1 MLAKIALRNIRR
13 SLRDYAIYF
22 VTIVLG
28 VAVFYAFNSIGS
40 QQLLFD
46 LNSSTSERMFEMTDF
61 FMRMFSVVVAFVL
74 GFLVI
79 YANRFLI
86 KRRQHE
92 FGTYLLLGM
101 GAGRVSLIVLL
112 ETVMVGVASLA
123 VGLLVG
129 FALSQGL
136 SFATAALFGTT
147 MKKYE
152 FVFSPDAFFVT
163 LACFALIYL
172 VVALLNLFTVNR
184 FKLIDLLSARSRSE
198 KNPVRNPWLCLAVFL
213 VSLAVI
219 AAAYWNLKENGLV
232 MLDDPKLAWA
242 TGLMLLGT
250 LLFFWSLA
258 GFVVAVLT
266 KADGVYFKGL
276 RMFTVRQV
284 ASKINT
290 AFVSLWAV
298 CVMLFF
304 SVTVFSSGMGLM
316 DVFTTGA
323 EAAAPY
329 DASLRADVCYYS
341 NEETELLNESAS
353 ASREIMAEKRPEVYQ
368 LADAWGFSTL
378 AKLSAEVPGW
388 DDLVEEAVEIDYYRV
403 PGASL
408 EPLLEAADLGLES
421 AASGEVSLG
430 LEDAL
435 ADQTLA
441 VAGLSQFNATRA
453 LAGQDPVA
461 LFEGECLVN
470 NTADMTQDAA
480 DAAASS
486 GLSLT
491 LMDRS
496 FAVLDETCA
505 TQTVT
510 TTLASSALEIIV
522 PDSFIDDLKAQGA
535 IPSYT
540 YTNIMYR
547 EPGEATD
554 MALREALGVSFMAD
568 AEAGFYGEDGVEIA
582 QNAVSNNY
590 SPGFLWPSTMHTE
603 KSQMVARA
611 YGLRMMI
618 TYLAVYVG
626 FVLLVATAA
635 VLAVQQLSE
644 TADSLPRYRTL
655 SKLGCDDRMICRS
668 LLQQVLVYFLAPLG
682 LAVCH
687 AACAVYVLEG
697 GLFKALG
704 STLVASIGLAAVLV
718 IAIYGC
724 YLLLTYFAC
733 RSMVTAAT
741 R

>member
-112 ETVMVGVASLA
+112 ETIMVGVASLV
-123 VGLLVG
+123 VGLLAG

-136 SFATAALFGTT
+136 SFATAALFGAT

-152 FVFSPDAFFVT
+152 FVFSPDALFVT

-172 VVALLNLFTVNR
+172 VVALFNLFTVNR
-184 FKLIDLLSARSRSE
+184 FKLIDLFSARSRSE

-242 TGLMLLGT
+242 TGLMLFGT
-250 LLFFWSLA
+250 FLFFWSLA

-316 DVFTTGA
+316 DVFTASA

-329 DASLRADVCYYS
+329 DASLRADLVYAS
-341 NEETELLNESAS
+341 DEEEAALLDESPSAPREL
-353 ASREIMAEKRPEVYQ
+353 MARKSPEVYR
-368 LADAWGFSTL
+368 LADAWDFNAL

-388 DDLVEEAVEIDYYRV
+388 DDLVEDAAEIDYYRV
-403 PGASL
+403 PGASFA
-408 EPLLEAADLGLES
+408 PLLE
-421 AASGEVSLG
+421 VSDTGGDSLD
-430 LEDAL
+430 LEDGF
-435 ADQTLA
+435 ADNVLV
-441 VAGLSQFNATRA
+441 VAGLSQFNAMRA
-453 LAGQDPVA
+453 LIGQDPVA
-461 LFEGECLVN
+461 LNEGECLVN
-470 NTADMTQDAA
+470 NTMDMTQDVA
-480 DAAASS
+480 DAAVANEP
-486 GLSLT
+486 SLT
-491 LMDRS
+491 LLNRDFTVS
-496 FAVLDETCA
+496 DEACS

-510 TTLASSALEIIV
+510 TTLESSALEIIV
-522 PDSFIDDLKAQGA
+522 PDSLIDDLKARGA
-535 IPSYT
+535 IPCYT

-554 MALREALGVSFMAD
+554 MALREALGLSFMAD
-568 AEAGFYGEDGVEIA
+568 AEMGFYGEDGVEIA
-582 QNAVSNNY
+582 KDAMGNNY

-603 KSQMVARA
+603 KTQMIAQA

-655 SKLGCDDRMICRS
+655 SKLGCDDRMIRRS

-687 AACAVYVLEG
+687 AACAIYVLEG

-704 STLVASIGLAAVLV
+704 STLAASIGLSAALV
-718 IAIYGC
+718 VAIYGC

-733 RSMVTAAT
+733 RSMVAAT
-741 R
+741 TK

>member
-152 FVFSPDAFFVT
+152 FVFSSDALFVT
-163 LACFALIYL
+163 LACFARIYL
-172 VVALLNLFTVNR
+172 VVALFNLLAVNR
-184 FKLIDLLSARSRSE
+184 FKLIDLFSARSRSE

-266 KADGVYFKGL
+266 KADGVYFRGL

-329 DASLRADVCYYS
+329 DASLRADLVYAS
-341 NEETELLNESAS
+341 NEEEDALLDESAS
-353 ASREIMAEKRPEVYQ
+353 ALRDLMARKNPEVYQ
-368 LADAWGFSTL
+368 LADAWDFNAL

-388 DDLVEEAVEIDYYRV
+388 DDLVEDAAEIDYYRV

-408 EPLLEAADLGLES
+408 ESLLEVFDMGGDSLDLEGS
-421 AASGEVSLG
+421 
-430 LEDAL
+430 L
-435 ADQTLA
+435 ADEALV
-441 VAGLSQFNATRA
+441 VAGLSQFNAMRA
-453 LAGQDPVA
+453 LTGQDPVA
-461 LFEGECLVN
+461 PDEDECLVN
-470 NTADMTQDAA
+470 NTMDMTQDVA
-480 DAAASS
+480 DAAVANSP
-486 GLSLT
+486 SLT
-491 LMDRS
+491 LLSRS
-496 FAVLDETCA
+496 FTVSGEACS

-510 TTLASSALEIIV
+510 AALESSALEIIV

-582 QNAVSNNY
+582 QNAASNNY

-603 KSQMVARA
+603 KSQMVAQA

-655 SKLGCDDRMICRS
+655 SKLGCDDRMIRRS

-741 R
+741 K

>member
-101 GAGRVSLIVLL
+101 DASRVSFIVLL
-112 ETVMVGVASLA
+112 ETVVVGIVSLA
-123 VGLLVG
+123 VGLLAG

-136 SFATAALFGTT
+136 SFVTAALFGTT

-152 FVFSPDAFFVT
+152 FVFSSDALFVT

-172 VVALLNLFTVNR
+172 VVALFNLLTVNR
-184 FKLIDLLSARSRSE
+184 FKLIDLFSARSRSE
-198 KNPVRNPWLCLAVFL
+198 KNPVRNPRLCFAGFL

-219 AAAYWNLKENGLV
+219 VAAYWNLKENGLV
-232 MLDDPKLAWA
+232 MLDDPRLAWA
-242 TGLMLLGT
+242 TGFMLLGT
-250 LLFFWSLA
+250 FLFFWSLA
-258 GFVVAVLT
+258 GFAVAVLT
-266 KADGVYFKGL
+266 KADGVYLKGL
-276 RMFTVRQV
+276 RMFTVRQI

-329 DASLRADVCYYS
+329 DASLRADLVYAS
-341 NEETELLNESAS
+341 NEEESALLDESVS
-353 ASREIMAEKRPEVYQ
+353 ALRDLMARKNPEVFQ
-368 LADAWGFSTL
+368 LADAWGFNAL

-388 DDLVEEAVEIDYYRV
+388 DDLVEDAAEIDYYRV
-403 PGASL
+403 PGASFA
-408 EPLLEAADLGLES
+408 PLLELSDMSEDSLDLENS
-421 AASGEVSLG
+421 
-430 LEDAL
+430 L
-435 ADQTLA
+435 ADETLV

-453 LAGQDPVA
+453 LAGQDPVV
-461 LFEGECLVN
+461 LDEGECLVN
-470 NTADMTQDAA
+470 NTMDMTQDIA
-480 DAAASS
+480 DAAVAN
-486 GLSLT
+486 GPSLT
-491 LMDRS
+491 LLGRS
-496 FAVLDETCA
+496 FTVSDETCS

-510 TTLASSALEIIV
+510 AALESSALEIVV

-535 IPSYT
+535 IPSCT

-554 MALREALGVSFMAD
+554 MALREALDVSFVAD

-582 QNAVSNNY
+582 QDAVSKNC

-603 KSQMVARA
+603 KSQMIAQA

-644 TADSLPRYRTL
+644 TADSMPRYRTL
-655 SKLGCDDRMICRS
+655 SKLGCDDRMIRRS
-668 LLQQVLVYFLAPLG
+668 LLQQVLVYFLTPLG

-687 AACAVYVLEG
+687 AACAIYVLEG

-741 R
+741 K